1 MHPSRADREEALNRQ
16 TGVRKGRRPLPR
28 MRRLSIL
35 AGIALYQIA
44 ARPVLA
50 ERPIATEDD
59 FLAAIPT
66 VITASRLEKPVLETG
81 MSVTVID
88 RRMIEASPAIEIPDL
103 LRLVPGFQVA
113 HTTGGT
119 FAATYHGA
127 SDQWPR
133 TMEIMVDGRP
143 VYLNTISNIEWSALG
158 LAIEDIER
166 IEVVRG
172 PNAASFGSNALAASI
187 NIITRA
193 PFLMGGKYLRATGG
207 SLDTANAVLRWG
219 GDLGGWD
226 VSLTAQHRSDEGF
239 DSINDDKALS
249 DLRFR
254 GDHQASATDSWSI
267 QLGLTTGAV
276 GADARPADPSEPFR
290 DRELRSH
297 YQQLTWNRV
306 SADDS
311 RHRVNL
317 VHQYD
322 SRDDR
327 YTVDLALLGFP
338 PGASLPV
345 GPYTSTSERFD
356 VEYQHTLAP
365 RDNWRL
371 AWGLGARHDVLSSEF
386 LLGER
391 RRVGRSSARVFAG
404 FEWRPDEELLFNAD
418 LLTELHEGYVTR
430 SSPRLGLTWLPNENR
445 SFRAVASRAY
455 RVHGLLERYGDF
467 RLIAQPSGTY
477 IGTVFSAFGNDDPEP
492 EQLTVY
498 ELGYAER
505 WKAAKLGLDVR
516 LFREEFRDMGNDVR
530 KPRQPG
536 EIRDP
541 FFWSDR
547 TGGWTVD
554 GLEAQFDYQ
563 PTSSTRLVAAYSY
576 AEIEGR
582 LIDRVDAAGA
592 TTRFEDLSDTTPRH
606 TLSALLSHEFG
617 PSWSASL
624 ALYHVDDMR
633 WRGEGSQVD
642 DYTRVDLKLVRS
654 FDLGDAKAQL
664 ALLVHNLADNRYHEF
679 RDPAFSSRDG
689 NVFDRRAYLQLSVE
703 FD

>member
-1 MHPSRADREEALNRQ
+1 MQPSPVYQEPAQPRATDGWRRSSRFRHLGQSTVVAGLALCALAAKAAAQ
-16 TGVRKGRRPLPR
+16 PL
-28 MRRLSIL
+28 
-35 AGIALYQIA
+35 
-44 ARPVLA
+44 
-50 ERPIATEDD
+50 ATEED

-66 VITASRLEKPVLETG
+66 VVTASRLEKPLLETG

-88 RRMIEASPAIEIPDL
+88 RQMIEASPAIEIPDL

-133 TMEIMVDGRP
+133 TMEVMVDGRP

-193 PFLMGGKYLRATGG
+193 PFLMSGTYLRGTVG
-207 SLDTANAVLRWG
+207 SLDTANGVLRWG
-219 GDLGGWD
+219 GGLGGWD
-226 VSLTAQHRSDEGF
+226 VSLTGQYRSDEGF
-239 DSINDDKALS
+239 DNINDDKELG
-249 DLRFR
+249 DVRLR
-254 GDHQASATDSWSI
+254 GDYQASATDSWSI
-267 QLGLTTGAV
+267 QLGLTSGGV
-276 GADARPADPSEPFR
+276 GADARPADPSEPAR

-297 YQQLTWNRV
+297 YQHLTWNRV
-306 SADDS
+306 SADAS

-317 VHQYD
+317 MHQYD

-327 YTVDLALLGFP
+327 YTVDLALLGLP
-338 PGASLPV
+338 PGLSLPL

-365 RDNWRL
+365 RDHWRL
-371 AWGLGARHDVLSSEF
+371 AWGVGVRHDVLSSEF

-391 RRVGRSSARVFAG
+391 KRVGRSSGRVFAG
-404 FEWRPDEELLFNAD
+404 FEWKPVEELLFSLD
-418 LLTELHEGYVTR
+418 LMTERHEGYVTK
-430 SSPRLGLTWLPNENR
+430 SSPRAGLTWLPDENR
-445 SFRAVASRAY
+445 SFRAIASRAY
-455 RVHGLLERYGDF
+455 RVHGLLERFGDF
-467 RLIAQPSGTY
+467 RLVAQPGG
-477 IGTVFSAFGNDDPEP
+477 INLGTVFSAFGNDNPQPEK
-492 EQLTVY
+492 LTVY
-498 ELGYAER
+498 ELGYGEH
-505 WKAAKLGLDVR
+505 WKEANLTLDVR

-541 FFWSDR
+541 FFWSDQ
-547 TGGWTVD
+547 TGGWNVD
-554 GLEAQFDYQ
+554 GIEAQLDYR
-563 PTSSTRLVAAYSY
+563 PGAGTRLVAAYSY
-576 AEIEGR
+576 ADIEGR
-582 LIDRVDAAGA
+582 LIDRVDAGGSVS
-592 TTRFEDLSDTTPRH
+592 RFEDLSDTTPQH
-606 TLSALLSHEFG
+606 TFSALLSHAFG
-617 PSWSASL
+617 PHWSASL

-633 WRGEGSQVD
+633 WRGEGSQVE
-642 DYTRVDLKLVRS
+642 DYTRVDLKLARNLRL
-654 FDLGDAKAQL
+654 DRARAQL
-664 ALLVHNLADNRYHEF
+664 ALLVHDLAGSGYHEF
-679 RDPAFSSRDG
+679 RDPDFSSRDG
-689 NVFDRRAYLQLSVE
+689 NRFDRRAYLQLSVE